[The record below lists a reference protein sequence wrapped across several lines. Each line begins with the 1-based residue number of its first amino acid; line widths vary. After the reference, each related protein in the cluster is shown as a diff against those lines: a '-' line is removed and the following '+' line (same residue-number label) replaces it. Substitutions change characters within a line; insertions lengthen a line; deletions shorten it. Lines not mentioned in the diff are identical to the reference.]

1 MLVPRTTFVVNKL
14 APVGWE
20 HINLIGDYVWHS
32 NKRVTQGIRSRNGKN
47 RTLSPRE
54 WSQRSS
60 RLFLPAELADEG
72 VEGRR
77 EKEPEAG
84 HANHTE

>member
-1 MLVPRTTFVVNKL
+1 VQFDL
-14 APVGWE
+14 AGPT
-20 HINLIGDYVWHS
+20 H
-32 NKRVTQGIRSRNGKN
+32 KVTKMTLNG
-47 RTLSPRE
+47 P
-54 WSQRSS
+54 

-77 EKEPEAG
+77 EKELEAG